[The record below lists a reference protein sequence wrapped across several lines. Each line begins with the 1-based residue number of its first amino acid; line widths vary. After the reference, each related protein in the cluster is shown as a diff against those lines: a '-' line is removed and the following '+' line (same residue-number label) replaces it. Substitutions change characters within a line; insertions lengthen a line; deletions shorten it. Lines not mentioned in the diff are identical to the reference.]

1 MFNRHLSRFCLCLA
15 PALLLLSAAGQALAD
30 PPSRVARLSYTRGDV
45 SMQPAG
51 IDEWSEARLNRPLI
65 TGDSLYTDRA
75 SRAEMEVGAATLR
88 LDERSS
94 FRLLNLD
101 DSAAQVELTAG
112 TLNLTVRRIFQ
123 GQTYEVDTPTLALV
137 IDQPGEYRIDIA
149 PKGDSTMV
157 SVIDGDGEVYGR
169 DNASFQIRQGESYRF
184 YDSQLKDYEVLDLP
198 RQDDFDQW
206 CSERADRY
214 ARSPSRRYVSEDT
227 IGYADLD
234 DYGSWSS
241 AASYGSIWYPTR
253 VDAGWTPYRN
263 GHWSWIDP
271 WGWTWVDDQPWGFAP
286 SHYGRWAYVDSRW
299 GWVPGPRNVRSIYAP
314 ALVAFVGGGG
324 FSVSVS
330 SGGPVG
336 WFPLGPSD
344 VYVPWYQGSRNYFNN
359 INSRNTTIINNTYI
373 SNVYN
378 DYSRGQ
384 TINNF
389 NYAYRNDQRAYTAVS
404 RDTFINARSVERSR
418 VQVNQSLLA
427 QGRVVSRIEVAP
439 TARSFVGGGSARGD
453 GGRTVQRAT
462 FDRQVIARTA
472 PPARRL
478 DAQER
483 IRAISRNDNQPLAAA
498 EMRELSASRPNAN
511 AGQTRRID
519 VVSGD
524 RPAATAMPIRSRD
537 DANARSTRSNTSPSR
552 VETNNGRAP
561 ENSRIERGRDGAP
574 SNTVRAPRMET
585 GERMSPSVQPRP
597 AVDIEQRSERATSPR
612 QSVERDNSSRTISA
626 PEQRRP
632 TTIRANP
639 QAVERN
645 REDSGRSEGTDVQ
658 QRRDIQQRQ
667 DAPQQGRREFQQR
680 EPAPQPE
687 RRVMQQREA
696 APQPERREMQQR
708 EAAPQPE
715 RRVMQQREAAP
726 QPERREM
733 QQREAAPQPERREMQ
748 QREAAPQPERR
759 EMQPRSAPQ
768 PQQAP
773 VVQPRQQVQQP
784 QQRKAREKD
793 NSDENNN
800 DQRKRR
806 ESD

>member
-1 MFNRHLSRFCLCLA
+1 
-15 PALLLLSAAGQALAD
+15 
-30 PPSRVARLSYTRGDV
+30 
-45 SMQPAG
+45 MQPAG
-51 IDEWSEARLNRPLI
+51 IQEWSEARLNRPLI

-112 TLNLTVRRIFQ
+112 TLNLTVRQ
-123 GQTYEVDTPTLALV
+123 VYEGQTYEVDTPTLALV

-206 CSERADRY
+206 CSDRADRY

-234 DYGSWSS
+234 EYGSWSS
-241 AASYGSIWYPTR
+241 AESYGSIWYPTR

-286 SHYGRWAYVDSRW
+286 SHYGRWAYVGSRW

-324 FSVSVS
+324 FSVSIS

-336 WFPLGPSD
+336 WFPLGPRD

-373 SNVYN
+373 TNVYN

-427 QGRVVSRIEVAP
+427 QGRVVSRIQVAP
-439 TARSFVGGGSARGD
+439 TARSFVGGGAARGD
-453 GGRTVQRAT
+453 GGRNVQGAT

-483 IRAISRNDNQPLAAA
+483 IRAISRNDNQPLAIA
-498 EMRELSASRPNAN
+498 EMRELSTSKPNTN
-511 AGQTRRID
+511 TRQPQRVQ
-519 VVSGD
+519 VVGGN
-524 RPAATAMPIRSRD
+524 RPASTATPIRSRD
-537 DANARSTRSNTSPSR
+537 DTNTRSSRSNNSPSR
-552 VETNNGRAP
+552 VETNSGRTP
-561 ENSRIERGRDGAP
+561 ENSRIERGSDAAN
-574 SNTVRAPRMET
+574 SNTVRAPRVNNS
-585 GERMSPSVQPRP
+585 ERTSPSVQPRT
-597 AVDIEQRSERATSPR
+597 AIDREQRSDRAASPR
-612 QSVERDNSSRTISA
+612 QPIERDNSSRTISA

-632 TTIRANP
+632 ATIRANP

-645 REDSGRSEGTDVQ
+645 REETGRGQGADMQPRREIPQRQPAPQ
-658 QRRDIQQRQ
+658 QERREIQQRQ
-667 DAPQQGRREFQQR
+667 PAPQQERREIQQR
-680 EPAPQPE
+680 QPAPQ
-687 RRVMQQREA
+687 Q
-696 APQPERREMQQR
+696 ERREIQQR
-708 EAAPQPE
+708 QPAPQ
-715 RRVMQQREAAP
+715 Q
-726 QPERREM
+726 
-733 QQREAAPQPERREMQ
+733 
-748 QREAAPQPERR
+748 ERR
-759 EMQPRSAPQ
+759 EMQPREAAPPQERREIQQRQPAPQ
-768 PQQAP
+768 QERREMQPRPTPQLQQAP
-773 VVQPRQQVQQP
+773 VVQQRQPVQQP

-793 NSDENNN
+793 DSDDKNN
-800 DQRKRR
+800 DQRRRR

>member
-1 MFNRHLSRFCLCLA
+1 MFNRHLSRFCVCLV
-15 PALLLLSAAGQALAD
+15 PAVLLFAAAGQALAD

-51 IDEWSEARLNRPLI
+51 IQEWSEARLNRPLI

-112 TLNLTVRRIFQ
+112 TLNLTVRQ
-123 GQTYEVDTPTLALV
+123 VYEGQTYEVDTPTLALV

-149 PKGDSTMV
+149 PKGESTMV

-206 CSERADRY
+206 CSDRADRY

-234 DYGSWSS
+234 EYGSWSS

-286 SHYGRWAYVDSRW
+286 SHYGRWAYVGSRW

-324 FSVSVS
+324 FSVSIS

-389 NYAYRNDQRAYTAVS
+389 DYAYRNDQRAYTAVS

-439 TARSFVGGGSARGD
+439 TARSFVGGGAARGD
-453 GGRTVQRAT
+453 GGRNVQRAT

-483 IRAISRNDNQPLAAA
+483 IRAISRNDNQPLAVA

-511 AGQTRRID
+511 ARQARRVE
-519 VVSGD
+519 VVGGN
-524 RPAATAMPIRSRD
+524 RPASTATPIRSRD
-537 DANARSTRSNTSPSR
+537 DTNSRSTRSNNSPSR
-552 VETNNGRAP
+552 VETNSGRTP
-561 ENSRIERGRDGAP
+561 ENSRIERGRDGAN
-574 SNTVRAPRMET
+574 SNTVRAPRVDNS
-585 GERMSPSVQPRP
+585 ERTSPSVQPRT
-597 AVDIEQRSERATSPR
+597 AIDREQRSDRSASPR
-612 QSVERDNSSRTISA
+612 QPVERDNSSRTISA

-632 TTIRANP
+632 ATIRANP

-645 REDSGRSEGTDVQ
+645 REETGRGQGAD
-658 QRRDIQQRQ
+658 RQ
-667 DAPQQGRREFQQR
+667 PRREI
-680 EPAPQPE
+680 
-687 RRVMQQREA
+687 QQREA
-696 APQPERREMQQR
+696 APQQERREMQQR
-708 EAAPQPE
+708 EAAPQ
-715 RRVMQQREAAP
+715 Q
-726 QPERREM
+726 ERREI
-733 QQREAAPQPERREMQ
+733 QQRQPAPQQERREIQ
-748 QREAAPQPERR
+748 QRQPAPQQERR
-759 EMQPRSAPQ
+759 EMQPRPTPQ
-768 PQQAP
+768 LQQAP
-773 VVQPRQQVQQP
+773 VVQQRQPVQKP

-793 NSDENNN
+793 DSDDKDNN
-800 DQRKRR
+800 QRNRR